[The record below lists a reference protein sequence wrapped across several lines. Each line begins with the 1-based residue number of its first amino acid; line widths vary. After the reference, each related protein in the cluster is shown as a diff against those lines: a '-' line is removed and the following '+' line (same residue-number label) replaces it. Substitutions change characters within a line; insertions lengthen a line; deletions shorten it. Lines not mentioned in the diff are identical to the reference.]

1 MVSLLIWLS
10 RTLKVGCQRSEDCYL
25 LWPVLKV
32 DHWGV
37 REHFSRSS
45 ADRSSMRT

>member
-32 DHWGV
+32 DHWGLGNT
-37 REHFSRSS
+37 S
-45 ADRSSMRT
+45 AGQVLTAQA